1 MATITITFKDVE
13 GTEEVSYQMESDP
26 PVEEG
31 TVFQDLTEAQKCG
44 YATAMYLNNT
54 LFKEDEETEDGDA

>member
-1 MATITITFKDVE
+1 MATITITFTDVE
-13 GTEEVSYQMESDP
+13 GSGEVSYKMESDP
-26 PVEEG
+26 PVEDG